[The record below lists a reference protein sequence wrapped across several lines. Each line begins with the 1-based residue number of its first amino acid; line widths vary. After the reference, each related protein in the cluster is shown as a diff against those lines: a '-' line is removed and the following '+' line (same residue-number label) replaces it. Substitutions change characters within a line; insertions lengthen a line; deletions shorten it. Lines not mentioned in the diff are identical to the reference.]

1 MAHLVVPWYFGA
13 TFTSSISPGAVLELP
28 NSHRIPLSWL
38 AANAGES
45 IRYRTLAELTPP
57 GLLQPEQLEVASAS
71 IAESPATLAVVK
83 KQKDT
88 GIWGQ
93 NLLGLAPSAK
103 DGIKEVGTIPQY
115 RRLAQLGLPE
125 GSRPFKLAD
134 RVLFR
139 LLSRDEDP
147 ALLHEYQKLVKAE
160 PTAGPWARE
169 TLREAAT
176 CALAETG
183 HADDPRVRGA
193 AHRIASAVSSFLRS
207 PLAEKPFVRAGSSNA
222 LNPEAYPPS
231 WYSVAMV
238 ASMPSLQR
246 ERAGFAERLG
256 HYLAQPA
263 PRKAFVVK
271 MGRRTLKPAHL
282 LLGEP
287 IAADAR
293 GNAKDI
299 PLALHYI
306 ELLARMGSLQWAP
319 VASKVLARLVSQ
331 CDEQGVWR
339 PAGLRSLPK
348 ATHKIAWHM
357 FPLEHE
363 SKTFEGRSA
372 DVTFRLALIAKLLNW
387 ELQYT

>member
-13 TFTSSISPGAVLELP
+13 TFTSSISPGAILELP

-38 AANAGES
+38 AAKAGES
-45 IRYRTLAELTPP
+45 IRYRSLAELTPP
-57 GLLQPEQLEVASAS
+57 ELFYAERLEAAAGISA
-71 IAESPATLAVVK
+71 APAALAVIK

-115 RRLAQLGLPE
+115 RRLDQLGLPD

-147 ALLHEYQKLVKAE
+147 ALLYEYQKLVKAE

-183 HADDPRVRGA
+183 HAEDPRVRGA

-263 PRKAFVVK
+263 PKKPFVVK

-282 LLGEP
+282 LLGDP

-348 ATHKIAWHM
+348 GSHKITYHM

-363 SKTFEGRSA
+363 SKTFETRSA
-372 DVTFRLALIAKLLNW
+372 DVTFRLALIARLLNW